1 MGTALLSG
9 AVALASVAIISVRIA
24 RTLTTPSG
32 ERPERVQILGTGDG
46 TVTLKADPDT
56 LTPGVFS
63 LYWGNR
69 AGHARI
75 GAILA
80 HDRSAGTVIRIVEQ
94 VYTGSLEPGTT
105 GYWSGYAYPSPNAIG
120 LIADDVILPGPA
132 PAWLIR
138 GRDSGRWVIHIHG
151 LGGRRAT
158 GVRTTPLFDRL
169 GFTQLLISY
178 RGDGDAP
185 ATPDGKHHLG
195 HTEMDDVE
203 AALDYAAA
211 NGATSIIL
219 SGWSMGAAMALA
231 ATHSSHHRRLVSGLV
246 LTAPV
251 LSWRRTLAFN
261 TAAARLPAFLADV
274 ALWVLRSPLH
284 RVAGTGQPLDLRPL
298 DLTQFRPHVP
308 VLILHSEADSSTPIS
323 ISAAY
328 AATFSDQVHLV
339 PFPAG
344 RHTQEWNADRRL
356 WEDSVEAWLAAQS

>member
-1 MGTALLSG
+1 MILDAG
-9 AVALASVAIISVRIA
+9 A
-24 RTLTTPSG
+24 
-32 ERPERVQILGTGDG
+32 G

-80 HDRSAGTVIRIVEQ
+80 HDPSAGTVIRLVEQ
-94 VYTGSLEPGTT
+94 VYAGSLEPGTT
-105 GYWSGYAYPSPNAIG
+105 GYWSGYAYPSPSTVG

-138 GRDSGRWVIHIHG
+138 GRNSGRWVIHIHG

-169 GFTQLLISY
+169 GLTQLLISY

-185 ATPDGKHHLG
+185 ATLDGRHHLG

-231 ATHSSHHRRLVSGLV
+231 AAHTAQHRHLVSGLI

-261 TAAARLPAFLADV
+261 TSAARLPAFLADL
-274 ALWVLRSPLH
+274 ALWILRSPLH
-284 RVAGTGQPLDLRPL
+284 GLAGTGEPLDLRPL
-298 DLTQFRPHVP
+298 DLTQAMPEVP
-308 VLILHSEADSSTPIS
+308 VLILHSEADTSTPIN

-328 AATFSDQVHLV
+328 AARFPNQVQLV
-339 PFPAG
+339 RFPAG
-344 RHTQEWNADRRL
+344 RHTQEWNADPRL
-356 WEDSVEAWLAAQS
+356 WEDSVEEWLSAHP